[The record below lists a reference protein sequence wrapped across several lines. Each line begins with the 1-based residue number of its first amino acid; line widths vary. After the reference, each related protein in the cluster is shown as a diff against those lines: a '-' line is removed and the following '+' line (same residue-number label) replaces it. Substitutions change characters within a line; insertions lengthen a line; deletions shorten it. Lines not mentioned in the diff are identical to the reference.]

1 VGELGDWEVK
11 RRGGEGDG
19 DGESFFNISFV
30 LSSAEIPKQF
40 GTFPS
45 LRRHSRVKR
54 PGRSVRAN
62 FAHPSQLELSDRNLV
77 FHPRRTLHRPRPI
90 PLRLIFPAF
99 ATRASLSSSISTHR
113 DESDCDS
120 GEDSDV
126 ESEYAPNPC
135 PTPPKTRGT
144 ESRTKDPTPP
154 HKTPGKAAK
163 RQGLAGKAQNISSQ
177 QKYRDKVKAIRF
189 LVRFSLHDSPQAEMW
204 QQERFMIAFGRIR
217 WARVDWCGFQERGS
231 GRR

>member
-1 VGELGDWEVK
+1 MGELGDWEVK

-77 FHPRRTLHRPRPI
+77 FHPPRTLHRPRPI
-90 PLRLIFPAF
+90 PLRLIFPLSPLEHPFRPPYLPIVTRVTVTA
-99 ATRASLSSSISTHR
+99 ATTAMWRASTPLARALHR
-113 DESDCDS
+113 RRP
-120 GEDSDV
+120 V
-126 ESEYAPNPC
+126 EPNPA
-135 PTPPKTRGT
+135 PRIPLPRTRRP
-144 ESRTKDPTPP
+144 ERQQR
-154 HKTPGKAAK
+154 GKAWPVK
-163 RQGLAGKAQNISSQ
+163 PRTSLPSRNIGTKSRPYDTWYASSCTIPHRLRCSS
-177 QKYRDKVKAIRF
+177 KSA
-189 LVRFSLHDSPQAEMW
+189 S
-204 QQERFMIAFGRIR
+204 
-217 WARVDWCGFQERGS
+217 
-231 GRR
+231 